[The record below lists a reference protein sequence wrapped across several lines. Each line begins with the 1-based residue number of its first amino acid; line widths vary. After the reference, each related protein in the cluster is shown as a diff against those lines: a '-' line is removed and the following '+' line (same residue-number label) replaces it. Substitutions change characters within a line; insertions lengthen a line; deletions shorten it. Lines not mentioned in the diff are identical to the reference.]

1 MLKASEILLETIKKD
16 GRPERLL
23 RQYEG
28 ATFYPPNPA
37 NNYVR
42 GNRHRGMEPMKDL
55 FGTEILW
62 PQEQL
67 AAMPHVTEDNKVIDD
82 ITEWKEQL
90 VRIDSYLTH
99 QHIKCCRIRLYGNH
113 LNRRHRR

>member
-1 MLKASEILLETIKKD
+1 MCVETVTVVWT
-16 GRPERLL
+16 
-23 RQYEG
+23 YEG
-28 ATFYPPNPA
+28 S
-37 NNYVR
+37 
-42 GNRHRGMEPMKDL
+42 

-90 VRIDSYLTH
+90 VIPDIVGQCSDPALWEPFKQKAQEIKDSGSLFM
-99 QHIKCCRIRLYGNH
+99 H
-113 LNRRHRR
+113 LCLQVFLRGFTS

>member
-1 MLKASEILLETIKKD
+1 
-16 GRPERLL
+16 
-23 RQYEG
+23 
-28 ATFYPPNPA
+28 
-37 NNYVR
+37 
-42 GNRHRGMEPMKDL
+42 MEPMKDL

-90 VRIDSYLTH
+90 VIPDIVG
-99 QHIKCCRIRLYGNH
+99 QCRIRLYGNH

>member
-1 MLKASEILLETIKKD
+1 MRV
-16 GRPERLL
+16 RPFTR
-23 RQYEG
+23 
-28 ATFYPPNPA
+28 PNPA

-90 VRIDSYLTH
+90 VIPDIVGQCSDPALWEPF
-99 QHIKCCRIRLYGNH
+99 
-113 LNRRHRR
+113 